1 MDHSPNRHPEAS
13 PPEPQHHPVFIH
25 HIWKLFGSWEHL
37 TSIRDAI
44 LANSLEITTDGSY
57 NPITTRAS
65 CSWVFWRNNN
75 TIHSGLSRITSQNRN
90 AYRTELLGLLAALYI
105 IQYVEEEYLET
116 EDSISL
122 VSDCGNALK
131 CAFRWGPITVKDA
144 TQDEFDIILD
154 SGVED
159 DYLHPPVITVLHNN
173 VPLTRGLPQQIITDV
188 HYDPLKRKLQKDNGW
203 TEETFLSV
211 D

>member
-1 MDHSPNRHPEAS
+1 
-13 PPEPQHHPVFIH
+13 
-25 HIWKLFGSWEHL
+25 
-37 TSIRDAI
+37 
-44 LANSLEITTDGSY
+44 
-57 NPITTRAS
+57 
-65 CSWVFWRNNN
+65 
-75 TIHSGLSRITSQNRN
+75 LSRITSQNRN
-90 AYRTELLGLLAALYI
+90 AYRAELLGLLAALYI

-116 EDSISL
+116 EGSISL

-131 CAFRWGPITVKDA
+131 RAFRRGPIGVKDA
-144 TQDEFDIILD
+144 TQDEFDIIL
-154 SGVED
+154 GTGIED

-211 D
+211 DWSCYHKAILNIPRPHQLSISELCHNLLNKNYQNQKYYHQD